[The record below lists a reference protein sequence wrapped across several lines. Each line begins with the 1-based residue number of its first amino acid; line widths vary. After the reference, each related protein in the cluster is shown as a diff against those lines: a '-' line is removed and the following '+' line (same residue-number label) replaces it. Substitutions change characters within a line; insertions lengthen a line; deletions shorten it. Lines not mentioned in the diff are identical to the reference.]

1 MKNLFWLICLVVVV
15 GLMQNTTLVN
25 IAGVKPNLILVL
37 LLFFIPLTANFY
49 EYLVLLLVAG
59 SVLNLG
65 GSFNGNVVVLLVA
78 LVFAYLIHRRL
89 LWAKYFNN
97 LILIALSTALFYVLS
112 SPSFIYENWDIVLR
126 EIIYNLILGS
136 VLILLLFPSGHRQAL
151 GRAA

>member
-1 MKNLFWLICLVVVV
+1 MKNLFWLICLVVIV

-112 SPSFIYENWDIVLR
+112 SPSF
-126 EIIYNLILGS
+126 
-136 VLILLLFPSGHRQAL
+136 
-151 GRAA
+151 